1 MMVLTYSSLVS
12 ATIDVT
18 SHTTFYIDIGSSSK
32 GLQCELVIYWSSFT
46 TAIDILINVTTL

>member
-1 MMVLTYSSLVS
+1 MMVLTYSSLVA

-18 SHTTFYIDIGSSSK
+18 GHTTFDNDVGGCGEI
-32 GLQCELVIYWSSFT
+32 LQIELVIYWSSFT